1 MRLSWRIEN
10 GGESHRPSLLLRSSI
25 LMIPKRYH
33 MKSLF
38 VSISLLSALVA
49 IQTVAAPKNLFD
61 GQSLAGWEGETN
73 KVWRVQDGLIIGGS
87 MQGNPRNEFL
97 AITQNFRNFRLTLE
111 YKLVGTEGFVNSGV
125 QFRSKRIANPANEMS
140 GYQADIG
147 AAFSGC
153 LYDES
158 RRNRVLAQADT
169 NLVQRLEK
177 KGDWNRYEVIANG
190 PEIQLWLNGQK
201 TVDWVEREANMDRD
215 GLIALQIHGNN
226 KAEVSFRNISIEE
239 LPNPTIPTQGEI
251 LGRFGKTEL
260 KVPIPPFEN
269 GAFGVQTNEVIVL
282 VGQENFVREQKAG
295 ELESRLASAFAGKRP
310 RFRSMAWQADT
321 VYEQWRDLNFGSWV
335 AQLETAGATM
345 VIAQFGQIEALDGT
359 KRLPEFTAAYHRL
372 LDQFAGRTRRIV
384 LVSPTPFEKPTA
396 PHGPDLPQRNS
407 DVAAY
412 VEAIRD
418 LARQRSAIFIDLF
431 HPWSLRPPGTRFTE
445 DGIHLTDSGL
455 REVAR
460 AVARQLAVEENP
472 SASTA
477 QLREE
482 IVEKNRLW
490 FDCWRPA
497 NWSFVYGDRVSQA
510 FAKGVGSEISL
521 KENFEHLN
529 SLVLSADNRIHA
541 LARGESVPPAV
552 TPVKRVSSEEAKAL
566 TPEQE
571 LVTFTLTNG
580 LAINLFASER
590 DGVVKPTQIAW
601 DERGRLYVACSPTYP
616 HLEAGA
622 KPADYI
628 LVLEDTN
635 GDGVADKST
644 RFAEGLTMVQ
654 GVEPGA
660 GGVFVCDFDQI
671 LHLRDT
677 DGDGRADE
685 RRVYLSGFGI
695 GDTHQLVNSI
705 THGPDG
711 TLWFTQG
718 LHAFSRVETPWG
730 VARLDRAGV
739 WRLNPGTLRL
749 EGFFGGGMAGAN
761 CWGVTFD
768 DYGQV
773 FHKSGDRPQGYWTV
787 PGMVRGANPLGSGST
802 LSADVS
808 YANSPEQYHSVGPL
822 FDTSP
827 KTTSI
832 DIIGTRALPD
842 EIQGCAVIG
851 GYFGAVIEF
860 HRFEDSGSGF
870 KTVQLPRPVRSSDP
884 SFRPVDVSVGP
895 DGAIY
900 AADWFNP
907 VIGHYQASYIDPK
920 RDKTHGRIWRISSTT
935 HKPVKQPNLAAM
947 KLGEL
952 FDQLKSP
959 ERWTRY
965 QTKRL
970 LFDAPTDQVLPAGDA
985 WVASLAE
992 STPEYERIILEAIGV
1007 FEGHHA
1013 ARPELLKKL
1022 LNAKDPRVRAYGARV
1037 IGAWADQLPNAM
1049 ELLRER
1055 VGDEN
1060 PRVRLEAV
1068 VAASYIEK
1076 PEAVKIVT
1084 GALESPRDKFLDYAL
1099 RQSARALQPL
1109 WNRPFVENKLAL
1121 GTEMERAYLTDLS
1134 KNSARIPSAGE
1145 TVYEMACLPCHQPE
1159 GKGLPGVYPPLAG
1172 SEWVRGDA
1180 SHLIRFVL
1188 HGLTGPIT
1196 VANQNFGAPGSV
1208 AMPSMAGLSDEQIA
1222 DVLTYVRGEFGANS
1236 SAVTPDQVKQTRAAT
1251 ARRELP
1257 WTIDELRR

>member
-1 MRLSWRIEN
+1 MR
-10 GGESHRPSLLLRSSI
+10 
-25 LMIPKRYH
+25 K
-33 MKSLF
+33 LF
-38 VSISLLSALVA
+38 LSISLLSALTIPALV
-49 IQTVAAPKNLFD
+49 APKNLFD
-61 GQSLAGWEGETN
+61 GQSLAGWDGETN
-73 KVWRVQDGLIIGGS
+73 KVWRTLDNAIIGGS

-97 AITQNFRNFRLTLE
+97 ATTQNFRNFHLTLE

-125 QFRSKRIANPANEMS
+125 QFRSKRIANPPNEMS

-147 AAFSGC
+147 AGFSGC

-158 RRNRVLAQADT
+158 RRNRMLAVADT

-177 KGDWNRYEVIANG
+177 RGDWNHYEVIANG
-190 PEIQLWLNGQK
+190 PEIQIWLNGQR
-201 TVDWVEREANMDRD
+201 TVDWIEREANMDRE

-239 LPNPTIPTQGEI
+239 LPNPTVPTQGEI
-251 LGRFGKTEL
+251 LGRFGEIEL
-260 KVPIPPFEN
+260 KAPIPAFPNGTFE
-269 GAFGVQTNEVIVL
+269 VQTNEVIVL

-295 ELESRLASAFAGKRP
+295 ELESRLASAFAEKRP

-321 VYEQWRDLNFGSWV
+321 VYEQWRDLNFGSWA

-345 VIAQFGQIEALDGT
+345 VVAQFGQIEALDGVG
-359 KRLPEFTAAYHRL
+359 RLPEFTAAYHRL
-372 LDQFAGRTRRIV
+372 LDQFAGRTRRLV
-384 LVSPTPFEKPTA
+384 LVSPIPFEKPNA
-396 PHGPDLPQRNS
+396 PDAPDLTQRNS

-418 LARQRSAIFIDLF
+418 LARQRSAIFVDLF
-431 HPWSLRPPGTRFTE
+431 HPWALRPPGTPFTD
-445 DGIHLTDSGL
+445 DGIHLIDAGV

-460 AVARQLAVEENP
+460 AIARQLGVEENP
-472 SASTA
+472 SASMA
-477 QLREE
+477 QLREG

-510 FAKGVGSEISL
+510 FGKGAGSEISL
-521 KENFEHLN
+521 KQNFERLN
-529 SLVLSADNRIHA
+529 ALVLSADDRIHA
-541 LARGESVPPAV
+541 LARGESVPPTV
-552 TPVKRVSSEEAKAL
+552 TPPKSLSPEEAKAL

-571 LVTFTLTNG
+571 LATFTLTNG
-580 LAINLFASER
+580 FAMNLFASER

-616 HLEAGA
+616 HLEAGE

-628 LVLEDTN
+628 LVLEDTD
-635 GDGVADKST
+635 GDGVADKSW

-660 GGVFVCDFDQI
+660 GGLFVCDFDQI

-711 TLWFTQG
+711 SLWFTQG

-739 WRLNPGTLRL
+739 WRLTPGELRL

-761 CWGVTFD
+761 CWGVAFD

-773 FHKSGDRPQGYWTV
+773 FHKSGDRPHGYWTV
-787 PGMVRGANPLGSGST
+787 PGMVRGASPMGSGSSV
-802 LSADVS
+802 SADVS
-808 YANSPEQYHSVGPL
+808 YANSPEQYHSAGPL

-842 EIQGCAVIG
+842 ELQGCAVIG
-851 GYFGAVIEF
+851 GYFGAVVEL
-860 HRFEDSGSGF
+860 HRFEDLGSGF
-870 KTVQLPRPVRSSDP
+870 KTTQLPRLVRSSDA

-907 VIGHYQASYIDPK
+907 IIGHYQASYVDPK
-920 RDKTHGRIWRISSTT
+920 RDKTHGRIWRISSKN

-947 KLGEL
+947 KPAEL
-952 FDQLKSP
+952 FEQLTSP

-965 QTKRL
+965 QVKRL
-970 LFDAPTDQVLPAGDA
+970 LFDAPRDQVLSAGDN
-985 WVASLAE
+985 WLSKLSPSV
-992 STPEYERIILEAIGV
+992 PDYERVLLAVIGV
-1007 FEGHHA
+1007 FEAHHA
-1013 ARPELLKKL
+1013 VRPDLLNKL
-1022 LNAKDPRVRAYGARV
+1022 LNAKDARVRAYGARV
-1037 IGAWADQLPNAM
+1037 IGAWAEQLPNAM
-1049 ELLRER
+1049 QLLGER
-1055 VGDEN
+1055 VHDEN

-1068 VAASYIEK
+1068 VAASYLQK
-1076 PEAVKIVT
+1076 PEAVQIVT
-1084 GALESPRDKFLDYAL
+1084 AALESPRDKFLDYAI
-1099 RQSARALQPL
+1099 RQSARALQPS
-1109 WNRPFVENKLAL
+1109 WGRPFAENKLAL
-1121 GTEMERAYLTDLS
+1121 NNETERAYLSDLS
-1134 KNSARIPSAGE
+1134 KNSRRIPTAGE
-1145 TVYEMACLPCHQPE
+1145 TIYEMACLPCHQPE

-1180 SHLIRFVL
+1180 SRLIKFVL
-1188 HGLTGPIT
+1188 HGLSGPIT
-1196 VANQNFGAPGSV
+1196 VANQTYGGPNSV
-1208 AMPSMAGLSDEQIA
+1208 PMPSMAGLSDEQIA
-1222 DVLTYVRGEFGANS
+1222 DVLTFVRGEFGGKS
-1236 SAVTPDQVKQTRAAT
+1236 SPVTSDQVKETRAST

-1257 WTIDELRR
+1257 WTVEELSR